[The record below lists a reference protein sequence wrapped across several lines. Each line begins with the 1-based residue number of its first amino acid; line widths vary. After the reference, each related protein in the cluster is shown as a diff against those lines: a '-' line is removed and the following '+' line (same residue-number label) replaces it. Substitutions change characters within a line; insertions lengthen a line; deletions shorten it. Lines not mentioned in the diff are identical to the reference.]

1 MYPLLLYNGGLQLL
15 FNLSLQM
22 LRKRSPQTMLFD
34 THTLAIDSMPVG
46 TEMKKDSKMR
56 KELR

>member
-34 THTLAIDSMPVG
+34 TRTLAIDSMPVG
-46 TEMKKDSKMR
+46 TEMKKVSKMR